1 MADFDTF
8 ILFAAEYTTLEA
20 AEADYESVK
29 DLYYELD
36 LVDTFD
42 AAVIQKHD
50 DGKVKIVKKHEQP
63 TRTGAWVGGGLGLA
77 AGAVIALFPAAA
89 IGAGLLATTA
99 AGGAALGA
107 LAGHAVGGL
116 ERGDLKELGESL
128 DTGDAGLIVVAAVD
142 VEGRIEDMLKRA
154 DKITRKQMKAD
165 RKALEKEIEDAEKD
179 AASS

>member
-1 MADFDTF
+1 MAEFDTF

-179 AASS
+179 AGSS

>member
-1 MADFDTF
+1 MAEFDTF

-29 DLYYELD
+29 DLYHELD

-89 IGAGLLATTA
+89 IGAGLLATTT

-165 RKALEKEIEDAEKD
+165 RKALEKEIKDAEKD
-179 AASS
+179 AGAS